1 MAVATAIAT
10 VVTTALSAAAQS
22 KKEKQEAL
30 IFESQAKQKDIIA
43 GQQRAESQIKAKE
56 ERRQA
61 RLLQSR
67 AQARGAAS
75 GAIGPGLTNI
85 ESDIIG
91 EGELSALTSLYEGEE
106 AARSAEYGAE
116 LDRYSARNKRKAAR
130 TTLLTGI
137 ASSVSKGYGSYT
149 ANK

>member
-1 MAVATAIAT
+1 MAVATGIAT
-10 VVTTALSAAAQS
+10 AVTTALSAVAQS
-22 KKEKQEAL
+22 KSQKQEAL
-30 IFESQAKQKDIIA
+30 TLESRAKQKDIIA

-75 GAIGPGLTNI
+75 GATGPGLTNI

-91 EGELSALTSLYEGEE
+91 EGELSALTSLYQGEE
-106 AARSAEYGAE
+106 AARSSEYGAE
-116 LDRYSARNKRKAAR
+116 LDRYSARNKRNAAK

-137 ASSVSKGYGSYT
+137 ASSGFKGYGSYT